1 MIGAFWCKFW
11 CILKINDEDKIIAK
25 LKEENDCLKSLLW
38 IHNISFEKPKEIKQ
52 LQHQNE
58 SNKMSALP
66 IGSVGEKL
74 DHPKLKHYVY
84 NGDQKL

>member
-1 MIGAFWCKFW
+1 MV
-11 CILKINDEDKIIAK
+11 IL
-25 LKEENDCLKSLLW
+25 SLLVATLDMLAKMVM
-38 IHNISFEKPKEIKQ
+38 ISTLSQLVKKEISKSPKEIKQ

-66 IGSVGEKL
+66 IGSPGEKL